1 MAQTIKIK
9 RSTASAAPTSLAS
22 GELAYSKGSDTF
34 YIGDPGATNQA
45 VATPIVIGGAI
56 KNNAGTAVLA
66 TGITAAEIRTLIGAD
81 ATGTDNSTDQNI
93 WYTITADT
101 GTTSA
106 NTVTDSFSIAGGTGI
121 TTAISGDV
129 LTITN
134 SAAAGALNG
143 VSDVTITTPAN
154 NQLLAYDTASSNWI
168 NQTPADAGFATV
180 STTGSYNDLIQKPTI
195 PAAAADATITVT
207 AGTLLTTGGDFTTNA
222 SVNKSITI
230 NHASVTNAPAT
241 SAASPA
247 YGASFTAVDAVT
259 VSAQGHVTAV
269 NTKTVTLPASDNTD
283 VNVNTTNLSARLGQL
298 ASTTIGN
305 GTGTVTVSGNLT
317 VSGTTTTISTE
328 TLTLADNIITLNSN
342 ETGTPSE
349 NAGIEVERGTV
360 ANTAIRWN
368 ETTDRWEF
376 TNDGSTYDDIPI
388 AGEYATGDIT
398 GVTAGAGL
406 SGGGTTGTVALAL
419 DFSELTDMTG
429 VISGATEFILQNGAV
444 ESRKAASEIQL
455 SFFSNNSGW
464 TSNTGTVTS
473 IGVSSTDSSITGTGT
488 ITTSGSFDLQV
499 GTLDGGTY

>member
-9 RSTASAAPTSLAS
+9 RSTSSNAPTTLAS

-34 YIGDPGATNQA
+34 YIGDPATAN
-45 VATPIVIGGAI
+45 TPIAIGGAI
-56 KNNAGTAVLA
+56 KNNAGTPVLA
-66 TGITAAEIRTLIGAD
+66 GGVTAAEIRTLISAD
-81 ATGTDNSTDQNI
+81 AAGTDNSTDQNI

-106 NTVTDSFSIAGGTGI
+106 NAVTDSLSIAGGTGI

-143 VSDVTITTPAN
+143 VSDVTITTPADN
-154 NQLLAYDTASSNWI
+154 ELLAYNNATSTWL
-168 NQTPADAGFATV
+168 NQTPTEAGFATV
-180 STTGSYNDLIQKPTI
+180 STTGSYNDLSNTPTI

-207 AGTLLTTGGDFTTNA
+207 AGTLLTTGGNFTTNA
-222 SVNKSITI
+222 SVNKAITI
-230 NHASVTNAPAT
+230 NHASVTNTPAT

-283 VNVNTTNLSARLGQL
+283 VDVNTTNLATRLGQL
-298 ASTTIGN
+298 VSPTIGD
-305 GTGTVTVSGNLT
+305 GTGTITVSGNLT

-328 TLTLADNIITLNSN
+328 TLTLADNLITLNSN
-342 ETGTPSE
+342 ETGTPTE
-349 NAGIEVERGTV
+349 NAGMEVERGTATNSAV
-360 ANTAIRWN
+360 RWN
-368 ETTDRWEF
+368 ESTDRWGF
-376 TNDGSTYDDIPI
+376 TNDGSTYYNIPVPT
-388 AGEYATGDIT
+388 EYAVGDIT

-406 SGGGTTGTVALAL
+406 SGGGTTGAVTLAL

-429 VISGATEFILQNGAV
+429 VISGATEFIVQNGTV

-464 TSNTGTVTS
+464 TSNAGTVTS
-473 IGVSSTDSSITGTGT
+473 IGVSSTDASITGTGT